1 MKSIKCLKCGFVL
14 LAGSPSCKS
23 CGAALPASDA
33 VDPTM
38 SDRPERRAQN
48 QTNAYQLGSSDR
60 DDKQQKDSASRLPF
74 YTLGLGIF
82 LLLGVRNIGVFAWA
96 VAVGL
101 FLTGVVTSVVAI
113 VVHKRRRARLWP
125 PVTALFVNTAL
136 LIFAVVIPAIALSPL
151 FLGKSPSW
159 RKYESTEGKFTIQ
172 MPDEPEVRIDHVN
185 SKAGLV
191 PMHSIYADLNGGG
204 SCMSAYFDYS
214 DYRLTIPIEEFL
226 DETIKRFV
234 KSDNAV
240 LVTKKEI
247 SLNGYKGIEIES
259 IPNSVFGELITRSI
273 TRIYWAPDTKFLYVN
288 HVTGPTSG
296 ALFIQRSKFLDS
308 FQFASQKEAED
319 SAKQAIWNSPLLD
332 AVSKGD
338 MARVNSA
345 LQGATD
351 FDKQLAMTIAVHN
364 DDVDAVT
371 ALIDATTSL
380 NGGDNRGRTPLM
392 LAATRGYRCVPLL
405 IRAGAD
411 LNAQDVT
418 NGWTALVWSLEEGA
432 AVSAKGLISAGT
444 NLNLR
449 DRNGKT
455 ALMHAAGLGY
465 RPLYKEVVQQLLT
478 SGADRNIQDHN
489 GQTALAIAEQ
499 TAQSNPTSQDQA
511 EMVRLLKNAFGK

>member
-14 LAGSPSCKS
+14 LATSPSCKS
-23 CGAALPASDA
+23 CGAALPTSD
-33 VDPTM
+33 PHTM
-38 SDRPERRAQN
+38 IGQPERRAQS

-60 DDKQQKDSASRLPF
+60 DDKQQKNSVSRLPF

-82 LLLGVRNIGVFAWA
+82 LLLGVRNIGVFAWV
-96 VAVGL
+96 VALGL
-101 FLTGVVTSVVAI
+101 FLTGAVTSVIAI
-113 VVHKRRRARLWP
+113 VVHKRRHARLWP

-151 FLGKSPSW
+151 YLGKNPSW
-159 RKYESTEGKFTIQ
+159 RKYESIEGKFSIQ

-214 DYRLTIPIEEFL
+214 EYRLTIPTEEFL
-226 DETIKRFV
+226 DETIKRFIQ
-234 KSDNAV
+234 KDNAV
-240 LVTKKEI
+240 LVSKKEI
-247 SLNGYKGIEIES
+247 SLNGYKGLEIVTA
-259 IPNSVFGELITRSI
+259 PNSIFGEFITRSI
-273 TRIYWAPDTKFLYVN
+273 TRMYWAPDTKFLYVN
-288 HVTGPTSG
+288 HLTGPTSG
-296 ALFIQRSKFLDS
+296 ALFIQRSTFLDS
-308 FQFASQKEAED
+308 FKFASQQQAED
-319 SAKQAIWNSPLLD
+319 TAKQAIWNTPLLD
-332 AVSKGD
+332 AVTKGD
-338 MARVNSA
+338 MARVNS
-345 LQGATD
+345 LLREATD
-351 FDKQLAMTIAVHN
+351 FDKALAMTIAVHN
-364 DDVDAVT
+364 DDVDAVK
-371 ALIDATTSL
+371 ALLDATTSL

-392 LAATRGYRCVPLL
+392 LGASRGYRCVPLL

-418 NGWTALVWSLEEGA
+418 NGWTPLVWSLEEGS
-432 AVSAKGLISAGT
+432 AVSAKELISAGT

-478 SGADRNIQDHN
+478 SGADRNIQDNN
-489 GQTALAIAEQ
+489 GQTALSIAEQ
-499 TAQSNPTSQDQA
+499 TAQSNSTSQDQA
-511 EMVRLLKNAFGK
+511 EVVRLLKNASGK